1 MAIVVML
8 IMMFVVMV
16 VMVVM
21 IIVVVVII
29 MVVIMVVTVASA
41 QSGYFSNF
49 HLISV
54 CDFLISIEPTC
65 KHQPSALLDVTSIN
79 NVVIHF
85 ADQVRRVLFRQL
97 NVRLGI
103 IAEE

>member
-8 IMMFVVMV
+8 IMMFVVMI
-16 VMVVM
+16 VM
-21 IIVVVVII
+21 VVVII
-29 MVVIMVVTVASA
+29 MVVVIVMVFIMVVTVTSA
-41 QSGYFSNF
+41 QCCHFSNL

-54 CDFLISIEPTC
+54 CHFLVSIEPTC
-65 KHQPSALLDVTSIN
+65 KHQPSALLNVTSIN

-85 ADQVRRVLFRQL
+85 TNQVGGILFGKS

-103 IAEE
+103 IIEE